1 MKVYLLFLSTL
12 AMMILS
18 HAAPQKGV
26 LLRALRS
33 PQDEPPKLVAI
44 NSGDVAVSDENA
56 EIDKNTKIAKTIV
69 EEMSETTTEAIIQ
82 DSENAEIDTT
92 TIVKMSEK
100 TTEAISKGNE
110 STETDTKTI
119 EETGDTTTAK
129 TS

>member
-18 HAAPQKGV
+18 NAAPQKGV

-44 NSGDVAVSDENA
+44 NSGDVAVSDENT
-56 EIDKNTKIAKTIV
+56 EIDTTTI
-69 EEMSETTTEAIIQ
+69 EEMIETTTKAIIQ
-82 DSENAEIDTT
+82 DAENAEIDTT
-92 TIVKMSEK
+92 TIVEMSEK

-119 EETGDTTTAK
+119 EETGDTSTEK
-129 TS
+129 IS